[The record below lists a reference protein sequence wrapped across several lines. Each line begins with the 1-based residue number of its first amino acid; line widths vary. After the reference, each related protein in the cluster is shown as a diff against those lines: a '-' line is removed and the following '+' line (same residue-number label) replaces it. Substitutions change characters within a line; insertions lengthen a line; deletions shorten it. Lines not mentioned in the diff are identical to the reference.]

1 MAETRRV
8 RLTKRMMKDAILE
21 LMEEKPFA
29 KISVT
34 EVCERA
40 DVNRSTF
47 YAHYADTSALL
58 AELEDEVLAGMPVM
72 GEGSFAD
79 ELTRYFDH
87 VRQNAPLFRTL
98 IVRIGSEDFTRR
110 IVDAS
115 LSRYRPGEEKAGLEE
130 RYSYVFFIHG
140 VIGMLKSWLTDGFPL
155 TSRELARLVL
165 GLCGE

>member
-8 RLTKRMMKDAILE
+8 RLTKRLMKDALLE

-34 EVCERA
+34 ELCERA

-47 YAHYADTSALL
+47 YAHYDDTAALL
-58 AELEDEVLAGMPVM
+58 AELEDEALAGMPVM
-72 GEGSFAD
+72 GGGSFED

-87 VRQNAPLFRTL
+87 MRENAALFRTL
-98 IVRIGSEDFTRR
+98 IVRRGSEDFTRR

-115 LSRYRPGEEKAGLEE
+115 LARYRPGGAKAALTE
-130 RYSYVFFIHG
+130 RYAYVFYIHG
-140 VIGMLKSWLTDGFPL
+140 VIGILTGWLTDGFPL
-155 TSRELARLVL
+155 PSRELARLIL
-165 GLCGE
+165 SLCRI

>member
-8 RLTKRMMKDAILE
+8 RLTKRLMKDALLE

-34 EVCERA
+34 ELCERA

-47 YAHYADTSALL
+47 YAHYADTAALL

-72 GEGSFAD
+72 GGGSFED

-87 VRQNAPLFRTL
+87 MRENAALFRTL
-98 IVRIGSEDFTRR
+98 IVRRGQRGLHAADSRR
-110 IVDAS
+110 LPRALPPGRRGGGAHGALRLRLLHPRRDRHTHRLAHRRLPALRAAS
-115 LSRYRPGEEKAGLEE
+115 SRG
-130 RYSYVFFIHG
+130 
-140 VIGMLKSWLTDGFPL
+140 
-155 TSRELARLVL
+155 
-165 GLCGE
+165 